1 MQPFFCGIDFGT
13 SNSTAAI
20 MGKDR
25 PVLVP
30 LDQGNTVC
38 PSALFFNSEDR
49 RIYYGRK
56 AQGLYIEGAE
66 GRLLRALKTVL
77 GSSLMKERTVVHNEP
92 VRFAEIIGHYIGMLK
107 RAVDEACNHDVQ
119 QVVLGRPVH
128 FVDGDDVA
136 DRRAQDELEAIAR
149 AQGFAEITFQYEP
162 IAAALDYEQQVE
174 REEIAL
180 IIDLGGGT
188 ADYSIVR
195 VSPDRA
201 LASDRTGDV
210 LANTGVH
217 IGGTD
222 FDRFL
227 SLAEVMPHFG
237 YGSAMSDGKRL
248 MPNWPYDDLATWHR
262 INFMYGDKIRRLLK
276 ELKREASEENK
287 IQLLIDLIDQE
298 LGHALAAQVET
309 VKIELSNRPSEKLV
323 FPKPLNA
330 VSIDVHVDQFERAI
344 ERSVSRLAETLDHV
358 LSLAQL
364 MPRQIDTVFLTGG
377 SASIPLVR
385 QSLLMRVP
393 DAKIVAGDVFGSVG
407 TGLGLDA
414 RRKFS

>member
-1 MQPFFCGIDFGT
+1 MQSFFCGIDFGT

-20 MGKDR
+20 RGKDR
-25 PVLVP
+25 PVLIP
-30 LDQGNTVC
+30 LDQGETVC

-49 RIYYGRK
+49 QVYYGRK
-56 AQGLYIEGAE
+56 AQRLYIEGVE

-92 VRFAEIIGHYIGMLK
+92 VRFPEIIGHYIGMLK
-107 RAVDEACNHDVQ
+107 RAVDGACNHDVR

-128 FVDGDDVA
+128 FVDGDDPA

-149 AQGFAEITFQYEP
+149 AQGFSEILFQYEP

-188 ADYSIVR
+188 ADYSVVR

-201 LASDRTGDV
+201 LAPDRTDDV
-210 LANTGVH
+210 LANTGIH

-222 FDRFL
+222 FDRLL
-227 SLAEVMPHFG
+227 SLAEVMPHLG
-237 YGSAMSDGKRL
+237 YQSAMSDGKRL

-262 INFMYGDKIRRLLK
+262 INFMYGDKIHRLLK
-276 ELKREASEENK
+276 ELKREALERDK
-287 IQLLIDLIDQE
+287 LQRLIDLVDHE
-298 LGHALAAQVET
+298 LGHALAAKVEA
-309 VKIELSNRPSEKLV
+309 VKIELSGRSSEELL

-330 VSIDVHVDQFERAI
+330 LTIDIHVEDFDRAI
-344 ERSVSRLAETLDHV
+344 ERSVSRLAQTLDQV
-358 LSLAQL
+358 LGLAQL
-364 MPRQIDTVFLTGG
+364 KPGQIDTVFLTGG
-377 SASIPLVR
+377 SASIPFVR
-385 QSLLMRVP
+385 RSLLARVP
-393 DAKIVAGDVFGSVG
+393 EAKMVAGDVFGSVG

-414 RRKFS
+414 RRKFN